1 MKKIEL
7 PPLKEALPK
16 IRAAFE
22 ADQLQAQT
30 NQAERV
36 VAQYSGPCAVGVVLS
51 GIDQARLDRG
61 IDGLYS
67 IETLLRDGHVKASDS
82 PADWGKLQY
91 AHDNWLLH
99 PNDLAKKE
107 FAAILTELET
117 RYGATPP
124 A

>member
-16 IRAAFE
+16 IRAAFN

-30 NQAERV
+30 NQLQQV
-36 VAQYSGPCAVGVVLS
+36 KAQYSGPCAVGIVLS

-61 IDGLYS
+61 INSVYG
-67 IETLLRDGHVKASDS
+67 IEMLLRDGDVKALDPPS
-82 PADWGKLQY
+82 DWGKLQY
-91 AHDNWLLH
+91 AHDHWLHH

-117 RYGATPP
+117 RYGATSP